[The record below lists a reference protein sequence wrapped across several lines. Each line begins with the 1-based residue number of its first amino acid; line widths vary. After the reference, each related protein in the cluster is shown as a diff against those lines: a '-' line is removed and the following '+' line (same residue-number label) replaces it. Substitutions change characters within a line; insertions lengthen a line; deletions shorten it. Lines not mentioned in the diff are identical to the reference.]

1 MKANKI
7 MSMFILCVKKLIGGL
22 INKKVIYVAFK
33 LSYF

>member
-22 INKKVIYVAFK
+22 INKVIYVAFK